1 MRSGEPSAPVQI
13 TVGEKS
19 YIVVDRK
26 VKQVRLLPGPDGR
39 LGRTMAR
46 GEELKDFELRMQ
58 QLFDVAQE
66 ACAHASNLRRTFQH
80 TE

>member
-1 MRSGEPSAPVQI
+1 MSSGEPLAPMQI
-13 TVGEKS
+13 TVGKNT
-19 YIVVDRK
+19 YTVVDRK

>member
-1 MRSGEPSAPVQI
+1 
-13 TVGEKS
+13 
-19 YIVVDRK
+19 
-26 VKQVRLLPGPDGR
+26 
-39 LGRTMAR
+39 MAR

-80 TE
+80 RVGPT

>member
-1 MRSGEPSAPVQI
+1 MRI
-13 TVGEKS
+13 TVGTNT
-19 YIVVDRK
+19 YNVVNRNA
-26 VKQVRLLPGPDGR
+26 QGVRLLPGPNGR

-80 TE
+80 RVGPT